1 MIDRPGRF
9 FSWAELSTTGT
20 GLPNDPPPDAEA
32 RLVALCA
39 AVLDPLREH
48 LGRPVTISSGYR
60 SLAVNTK
67 IGGSKTSQHMVGEAA
82 DLSVA
87 GLSIEEV
94 GRAIIAS
101 AVTWDQL
108 IVERSG
114 ASEWVHVSYKIG
126 TNRRQTLRYQNG
138 AYTKWTP

>member
-1 MIDRPGRF
+1 MITRPGRF
-9 FSWAELSTTGT
+9 FTWDELSTTGT
-20 GLPNDPPPDAEA
+20 GLPNDPPPDVAA

-48 LGRPVTISSGYR
+48 LGRPVRISSGYR
-60 SLAVNTK
+60 SPGVNRAV
-67 IGGSKTSQHMVGEAA
+67 GGATTSQHLVGEAA

-114 ASEWVHVSYKIG
+114 ASEWVHVSYRIG
-126 TNRRQTLRYQNG
+126 ANRRDTLRFRDG
-138 AYTKWTP
+138 AYTKWNP